1 MPTIQPAL
9 DIFGKFISIA
19 TELAKLPQ
27 LVLPQYRAA
36 AQDLYEI
43 AQKLLT
49 ANENLS
55 RWLYRFLY
63 FDFRQQD
70 ARTKFLD
77 LIRDYKTMKQ
87 GPEFRQLKFS
97 CGDISA
103 IYYRNVASKLGDWLS
118 DQTKLKEAQSMFAA
132 LADADRDLVSFTYDQ
147 VVKAL
152 DTAIDDIESRVEA
165 DVIDDAELRR
175 LQAKADMKDVTE
187 RLEAFAGALS
197 ELVISF
203 AGIARAPVT
212 LGRP

>member
-1 MPTIQPAL
+1 MPAIQPAL
-9 DIFGKFISIA
+9 DIFDKFISIA
-19 TELAKLPQ
+19 KELAKLPQ

-63 FDFRQQD
+63 FDFRRQD
-70 ARTKFLD
+70 ARTQFLD

-97 CGDISA
+97 CGDIAA

-132 LADADRDLVSFTYDQ
+132 LSDADRDLVSFTYDQ

-165 DVIDDAELRR
+165 GAMDDAELRR

-212 LGRP
+212 LGRQ

>member
-1 MPTIQPAL
+1 
-9 DIFGKFISIA
+9 
-19 TELAKLPQ
+19 
-27 LVLPQYRAA
+27 
-36 AQDLYEI
+36 
-43 AQKLLT
+43 
-49 ANENLS
+49 
-55 RWLYRFLY
+55 
-63 FDFRQQD
+63 
-70 ARTKFLD
+70 
-77 LIRDYKTMKQ
+77 
-87 GPEFRQLKFS
+87 
-97 CGDISA
+97 
-103 IYYRNVASKLGDWLS
+103 
-118 DQTKLKEAQSMFAA
+118 MFAA

>member
-1 MPTIQPAL
+1 
-9 DIFGKFISIA
+9 
-19 TELAKLPQ
+19 
-27 LVLPQYRAA
+27 
-36 AQDLYEI
+36 
-43 AQKLLT
+43 
-49 ANENLS
+49 
-55 RWLYRFLY
+55 
-63 FDFRQQD
+63 
-70 ARTKFLD
+70 LD

-97 CGDISA
+97 CGDIAA

-132 LADADRDLVSFTYDQ
+132 LSDADRDLVSFTYDQ

-165 DVIDDAELRR
+165 GAMDDAELRR

-212 LGRP
+212 LGRQ